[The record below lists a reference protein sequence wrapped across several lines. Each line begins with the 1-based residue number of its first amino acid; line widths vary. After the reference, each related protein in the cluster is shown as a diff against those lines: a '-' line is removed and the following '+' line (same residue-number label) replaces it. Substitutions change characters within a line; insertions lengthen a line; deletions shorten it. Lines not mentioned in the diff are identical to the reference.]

1 MPWAASRSLSGCCP
15 SDWSDC
21 GRAVLVP
28 AAAIGLSF
36 GELSDALTLAWA
48 MALGALWMTALSL
61 IAPNDP
67 LPPPPRPLPP
77 VDAGSSDAGGFCSE
91 PQLRRPRWSAC

>member
-36 GELSDALTLAWA
+36 GDVSEIATIFGLVVPL
-48 MALGALWMTALSL
+48 L
-61 IAPNDP
+61 IAKT
-67 LPPPPRPLPP
+67 RE
-77 VDAGSSDAGGFCSE
+77 A
-91 PQLRRPRWSAC
+91 R